1 MDFELTDEQAAL
13 REVSRAMLAANCPTQ
28 LVRAL
33 AGAGKDVDDK
43 LWQLAAELGW
53 LGLAVP
59 EELDGAGQGLTE
71 LCLVAEE
78 LGRAVAPGAFID
90 SALAAVVL
98 ARAGITDRAARLVP
112 ALAAGT
118 QRVSLAHHGRVTGQP
133 SGTELVLTGRA
144 TAVQAAATA
153 DWLLVT
159 VAVAGEGGR
168 RLVLVARE
176 LVVVERRRTLDET
189 RQWYD
194 VVLDGVS
201 VPLTDVIT
209 ADDAVIAWMADAA
222 AVLTAAD
229 ALGVGERLLDM
240 TVGYVKVR
248 EQFGRP
254 LGSFQSVKHKVADM
268 LATLKGAR
276 AATYYAAM
284 ALDAGAAV
292 APLASSAAKA
302 FTGEGIAGLAGQALQ
317 AHGGI
322 GFTWEHDL
330 HLYLRRAK
338 VDEILYGSTAEH
350 QERIVS
356 RRELPHL
363 YFLGITGG
371 DFRDFI
377 LEIPT
382 DAAIPRI
389 NW

>member
-1 MDFELTDEQAAL
+1 VDFELTEEQAAL
-13 REVSRAMLAANCPTQ
+13 REVSRAMLTANCPPQ
-28 LVRAL
+28 LVRSL
-33 AGAGKDVDDK
+33 ASAGKDTDDK

-78 LGRAVAPGAFID
+78 LGRAVTPGAFID
-90 SALAAVVL
+90 SALAALVL
-98 ARAGITDRAARLVP
+98 ARAGEDEQVPGLV
-112 ALAAGT
+112 ADLAAGG
-118 QRVSLAHHGRVTGQP
+118 QRASLAHHGRV
-133 SGTELVLTGRA
+133 SGRRTDSGSGAGIVLGGRA
-144 TAVQAAATA
+144 TAVQAAASA
-153 DWLLVT
+153 NWLLVT
-159 VAVAGEGGR
+159 VTVDGEAGR
-168 RLVLVARE
+168 RLALVARD
-176 LVVVERRRTLDET
+176 LVTVERRRTLDET

-194 VVLDGVS
+194 VILDDTPAGLV
-201 VPLTDVIT
+201 T
-209 ADDAVIAWMADAA
+209 ADEAAIAWMADAA
-222 AVLTAAD
+222 AVLTCAD

-268 LATLKGAR
+268 LTTLKGAR

-302 FTGEGIAGLAGQALQ
+302 FTGEGIADLAGQALQ

-338 VDEILYGSTAEH
+338 VDEMLYGSTAEH
-350 QERIVS
+350 QERVVAL
-356 RRELPHL
+356 RE
-363 YFLGITGG
+363 
-371 DFRDFI
+371 
-377 LEIPT
+377 
-382 DAAIPRI
+382 
-389 NW
+389 